1 MKIISRVDSLSV
13 FFVEVICMSTTLDI
27 TIYTITKSSFKAVE
41 NFKITHGISYELND
55 NGYSNLY
62 NYFLKDSKNKFD
74 KDFFK
79 KMLGNKYYDY
89 TAVGDNI
96 LDISLIHS
104 CINTVEKFS
113 EENKILFYF
122 KWETIVKTINIP
134 GNSYTIFDSHI
145 DVAFKVDGIVNENLY
160 IYGHDVND
168 VINKVLDSIYKINQ
182 IKMYKP
188 KKEMSLYNNNIL
200 FSEEASAILMHE
212 AIGHLAE
219 ADLTV
224 NHPSILSSFTK
235 NDIVRNVG
243 LTIYDDGNV
252 KSSGWTPVDDEGTIN
267 SPTIIIN
274 KGEKNNLLY
283 NAYMGK
289 MLNKKSMGN
298 ARLLPSEG
306 VPLVRMTNTIVEA
319 GNSDLDE
326 LLISDSTFIYID
338 SLSTCYGYDKGY
350 ITPNRCYSYKSG
362 IKTPVSIKSFITTS
376 SKLLGGISYI
386 GNKQNIIASTLT
398 GCRKKTD
405 YLLPVSMC
413 APKLFYKYAQLEV

>member
-1 MKIISRVDSLSV
+1 
-13 FFVEVICMSTTLDI
+13 
-27 TIYTITKSSFKAVE
+27 
-41 NFKITHGISYELND
+41 
-55 NGYSNLY
+55 
-62 NYFLKDSKNKFD
+62 
-74 KDFFK
+74 
-79 KMLGNKYYDY
+79 ML
-89 TAVGDNI
+89 
-96 LDISLIHS
+96 
-104 CINTVEKFS
+104 
-113 EENKILFYF
+113 
-122 KWETIVKTINIP
+122 
-134 GNSYTIFDSHI
+134 TIF
-145 DVAFKVDGIVNENLY
+145 
-160 IYGHDVND
+160 
-168 VINKVLDSIYKINQ
+168 
-182 IKMYKP
+182 
-188 KKEMSLYNNNIL
+188 
-200 FSEEASAILMHE
+200 
-212 AIGHLAE
+212 
-219 ADLTV
+219 
-224 NHPSILSSFTK
+224 
-235 NDIVRNVG
+235 
-243 LTIYDDGNV
+243 DDGNV
-252 KSSGWTPVDDEGTIN
+252 KCSGWTPVDDEGTIN